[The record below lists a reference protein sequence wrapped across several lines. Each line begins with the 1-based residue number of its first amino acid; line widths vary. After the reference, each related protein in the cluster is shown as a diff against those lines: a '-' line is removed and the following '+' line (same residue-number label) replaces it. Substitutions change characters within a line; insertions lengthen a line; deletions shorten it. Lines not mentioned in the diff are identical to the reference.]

1 MGQRIDLLRLL
12 EPTVRPGN
20 VPGVVRGPVAPFE
33 FRSFESLLEEAQRQ
47 PAESASGDVQAGQS
61 ALIGSTAPPQQS
73 MLQRLAGPGAVQN
86 AALRD
91 LLAR

>member
-1 MGQRIDLLRLL
+1 MGQQIDLLRLL

-20 VPGVVRGPVAPFE
+20 VPGVSRGPVAPFE
-33 FRSFESLLEEAQRQ
+33 FRSFESLLDEAQRQ
-47 PAESASGDVQAGQS
+47 PAESASSEVQSVQS
-61 ALIGSTAPPQQS
+61 AETAPPQQS

-91 LLAR
+91 LLAK